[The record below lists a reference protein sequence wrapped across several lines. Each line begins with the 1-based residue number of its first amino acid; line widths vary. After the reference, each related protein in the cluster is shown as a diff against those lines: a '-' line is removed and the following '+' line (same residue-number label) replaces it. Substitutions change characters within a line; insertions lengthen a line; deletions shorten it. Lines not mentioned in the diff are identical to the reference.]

1 MAIEIQD
8 NFKIEANKPID
19 TRYGPYTSILEAN
32 ASIPISYRYFGLT
45 VLINNVE
52 YWYLNDINDTGLI
65 LKFIDFSGDILNI
78 NNDIDFLEIE
88 VAALQSAVSF
98 LQSNKLDVSDLIP
111 ITNQVNLLTN
121 TKQNNITLVTTGN
134 SGAATFNMDILNIPV
149 YSIEGLSGVPDSRE
163 LTINGTTYNLTA
175 NRTWTIDVG
184 VTSFNT
190 RTGDIT
196 LTQTDVL
203 DALGNTPIYIGSSAG
218 GDLSGTF
225 PLPTVVWANGY
236 TTYDSRYVSLSGT
249 YNNPSWLNQLEWSKI
264 TSRPTT
270 ISGYGITDPI
280 VLTSNSYANPSWITS
295 FAWNKLTEIP
305 NIFLQSGNAFGA
317 TAVLGT
323 TDTQDF
329 SIITNNVTRL
339 TIGSA
344 GNVAIGASVVS
355 TRRLQVTGSDSTSSN
370 FALGL
375 NNSTSNPIFSFRNDG
390 SLRFGS
396 TTFGPSI
403 SIVNA
408 SNVIQSTATNL
419 QFRYNNGEV
428 SMAAFLFDSVTSNI
442 LDINTS
448 FVSIQPTITNTNNFI
463 RTISLLSLVANIT
476 QFGTNIVNGLN
487 IAPTVTGGD
496 YIAINTASGRHIFGG
511 AVDHALRLIT
521 GVTTLNSTDYYVQIN
536 ASSNFTV
543 TLPTITNASNT
554 RARTLILKRI
564 DTNSGNTVTLLPAS
578 GSTEASTIASSSTVR
593 LYWDNTNTI
602 WRTF

>member
-32 ASIPISYRYFGLT
+32 TSIPISYRYFGLT

-78 NNDIDFLEIE
+78 NNDIDFLEIQ

-184 VTSFNT
+184 VTTFNT

-218 GDLSGTF
+218 GDLSGTY

-280 VLTSNSYANPSWITS
+280 VLTSNSYVNPSWITS
-295 FAWNKLTEIP
+295 FAWNKLTGVP
-305 NIFLQSGNAFGA
+305 NIFLQNGNAFGA

-375 NNSTSNPIFSFRNDG
+375 NNSNSNPIFSFRNDG

-396 TTFGPSI
+396 TTFGASI

-408 SNVIQSTATNL
+408 SNVIQPTATNL

-428 SMAAFLFDSVTSNI
+428 SMAAFIFDSVTSNI
-442 LDINTS
+442 LDSNTS
-448 FVSIQPTITNTNNFI
+448 FVSIQPTITNTSNFT
-463 RTISLLSLVANIT
+463 RVISVLTVNGTIT
-476 QFGTNIVNGLN
+476 QSGTNLLNGLN
-487 IAPTVTGGD
+487 IAPTITGGD
-496 YIAINTASGRHIFGG
+496 YVAINTASGRHIFGG

-521 GVTTLNSTDYYVQIN
+521 GVTTLNATDYFVQIN

-554 RARTLILKRI
+554 RARTLILKRT
-564 DTNSGNTVTLLPAS
+564 DTNAGNTVTLTPAS
-578 GSTEASTIASSSTVR
+578 GSTEATTISSSSTVR